1 MFQGAEFVTRLTDV
15 PPPAYSTSAHLQFG
29 EGLPLEEFLHPELK
43 VEAKAVEDRPDVN
56 NLTGSQP
63 QSGDSKGGNGGHELL
78 HDVVVVLSD
87 VVVHIP
93 NGQ

>member
-1 MFQGAEFVTRLTDV
+1 MFPGAEFVPWPAVV
-15 PPPAYSTSAHLQFG
+15 PPPAHRASAHLQFG

-43 VEAKAVEDRPDVN
+43 VEAKAIEDRPDEN

-63 QSGDSKGGNGGHELL
+63 QSGDSKRGNGGHELL
-78 HDVVVVLSD
+78 YDVVVVLSN